1 MKKFIKI
8 WDKHRIEDNG
18 CVMSDEA
25 KQFYKEFKAYI
36 KSCVPAGTTLVGFKP
51 NHYDFSGFICYND
64 DTYIYVSHSLDRFN
78 NEVRCDARDAMYG
91 VLIRSA
97 ENVKDY
103 HGGPN
108 HFTSIYELEED
119 LERLHQ
125 FILRKKVA

>member
-1 MKKFIKI
+1 MKNFIKI
-8 WDKHRIEDNG
+8 WDKRRIEDNG
-18 CVMSDEA
+18 CIMSDEA
-25 KQFYKEFKAYI
+25 KVFYKEFKAYI

-78 NEVRCDARDAMYG
+78 NEVRCNARDAMHG

-97 ENVKDY
+97 EGVKDY

-108 HFTSIYELEED
+108 HFTCIYELEED

-125 FILRKKVA
+125 FTLRKKVA

>member
-1 MKKFIKI
+1 MHKFVKK
-8 WDKHRIEDNG
+8 WHGRCIEDLG
-18 CVMSDEA
+18 CIMSDEA

-36 KSCVPAGTTLVGFKP
+36 KSCVPAGTTLVDFKP

-78 NEVRCDARDAMYG
+78 NEVRCDACDAMYG

-97 ENVKDY
+97 EGVKDY